1 MNTEKDYTKDLAEIR
16 SMMERSSKFLSLSG
30 WSGILAGVYA
40 LAGAWFSSFYYGFY
54 PDELFY
60 STPYLSSIIPIALGV
75 LVLALIT
82 AVFFSKRKA
91 AQKGESAWNATSRRM
106 LSNMAIPLITGGALI
121 AIFVSK
127 ELVGLVPA
135 LMLIFYGFS
144 LILGGHFTLR
154 EVRVMGF
161 IQLFL
166 GLLAAWFIEYS
177 LIIWTIGFGLVH
189 IGYGLY
195 MHIKYER

>member
-1 MNTEKDYTKDLAEIR
+1 MVPEKDFKQDLAEIR

-30 WSGILAGVYA
+30 WSGILAGIYA
-40 LAGAWFSSFYYGFY
+40 IAGVWFANFYYGFY

-60 STPYLSSIIPIALGV
+60 STPYMSSIILIACMV
-75 LVLALIT
+75 MVLALIT

-91 AQKGESAWNATSRRM
+91 AQKGESVWNATSKRM
-106 LSNMAIPLITGGALI
+106 LSNMLIPLAAGGVLI
-121 AIFVSK
+121 SLFMIK
-127 ELVGLVPA
+127 ELLGLVPA

-144 LILGGHFTLR
+144 LILGGYFTLS